1 MKEGGTV
8 KLSERQSMILRML
21 NSRGGV
27 SVDQLCAFTET
38 SKPTVKAEIQ
48 ALNKALDSQGIS
60 IRIETG
66 GTVVVNCPQKLPGL
80 LAALECEK
88 SPDSDGLIKLYLL
101 LKDDFVSMQEIAD
114 SLHMSRSFVEKRIA
128 DFRRGEEFP
137 VVSDRRSGVIFGGS
151 PYERVALFAD
161 QMMPYIQ
168 GVDFVSEL
176 ARLEDEGVPA
186 SEGISRKRSQAAVT
200 FADALRHDINES
212 LTDEAYRQ
220 LLIYAAFLLMD
231 DAPGCDDVPAISAGV
246 EAEPLRSFDLAG
258 PLVSLATLPDAL
270 PYRRRV
276 EVAAA
281 KARVSFTESQLR
293 FLTGVMASVRKSRK
307 LDMDAVSRD
316 MDAFIIDILT
326 EIADSLGVD
335 LRRDRA
341 LRQGL
346 SLHIY
351 TTVIRRNS
359 LAADFDVR
367 EGQELKYRYPLGFE
381 MATHAARAIAEK
393 YGYTPTEEEIVY
405 LTMHFQV
412 AIERLTAE
420 SRKIATA
427 VVCHYGQAAAN
438 LIAAKL
444 SRLFP
449 ALDVQG
455 VFSMQEY
462 LASED
467 RFELVLATELV
478 PPCDAEVIYVSPAL
492 RGNEIDCVRMFV
504 SNQAS
509 GDMILKRIREADV
522 VEFPEGIT
530 RDQAL
535 ELLVDHLES
544 TGAVLPGFLE
554 SAVQRENI
562 SSTSLTCIAVP
573 HGSPELVSESS
584 LAIGRSKDGIDWGGT
599 TVNCVFLLTCPTWV
613 LDEKGT
619 LFSTFY
625 RGLASLDHRSEV
637 DELKKIPAELLRQR
651 LISAM
656 SSKRE
661 GRWT

>member
-1 MKEGGTV
+1 MR
-8 KLSERQSMILRML
+8 LSERQSVILRAL
-21 NSRGGV
+21 NSRGGM
-27 SVDQLCAFTET
+27 SIDQLCQLTGS
-38 SKPTVKAEIQ
+38 SKPTVRAEIQ
-48 ALNKALDSQGIS
+48 AISDALEPEGVSV
-60 IRIETG
+60 RIEAG
-66 GTVVVNCPQKLPGL
+66 GIVVVSCPQKLPAI
-80 LAALECEK
+80 LAALESEK
-88 SPDSDGLIKLYLL
+88 TPDSDELIKLYLL
-101 LKDDFVSMQEIAD
+101 LKDDFVSMQEVAD

-128 DFRRGEEFP
+128 EFRHGDEFP
-137 VVSDRRSGVIFGGS
+137 VVADRRSGVLFGGT
-151 PYERVALFAD
+151 PYERVSLFAHL
-161 QMMPYIQ
+161 MMPFVP
-168 GVDFVSEL
+168 GVDFASEL
-176 ARLEDEGVPA
+176 ARLESEGVPA
-186 SEGISRKRSQAAVT
+186 SEGISRKRQQAAVV
-200 FADALRHDINES
+200 FADDLRHDANES

-220 LLIYAAFLLMD
+220 VLVYAAFLLMD
-231 DAPGCDDVPAISAGV
+231 DAPGSADAPATTTGV
-246 EAEPLRSFDLAG
+246 ETQPLRPFDLAG
-258 PLVSLATLPDAL
+258 PLVSIATLPDAL

-276 EVAAA
+276 EAAAA
-281 KARVSFTESQLR
+281 KARVTFTESQLR

-307 LDMDAVSRD
+307 LDMDAVSSD

-326 EIADSLGVD
+326 EISESLGVD

-359 LAADFDVR
+359 LAADFDVH
-367 EGQELKYRYPLGFE
+367 EGQEIKYRYPLGFE
-381 MATHAARAIAEK
+381 MATHAARAIREK
-393 YGYTPTEEEIVY
+393 YDYMPTEEEIVY

-420 SRKIATA
+420 NRRIATA

-455 VFSMQEY
+455 VFSMQDY
-462 LASED
+462 LDSNES
-467 RFELVLATELV
+467 FELVLATELV

-492 RGNEIDCVRMFV
+492 RGNEIDCVRTFV
-504 SNQAS
+504 TNQTS

-522 VEFPEGIT
+522 VELPDGIT
-530 RDQAL
+530 RDEAL
-535 ELLVDHLES
+535 ELLVKHLDS
-544 TGAVLPGFLE
+544 TGAVMPGFLE
-554 SAVQRENI
+554 SAIQRENI

-573 HGSPELVSESS
+573 HGSPELVSESE
-584 LAIGRSKDGIDWGGT
+584 LVIGRSREGIDWGGT

-619 LFSTFY
+619 MFSTFY
-625 RGLASLDHRSEV
+625 RGLASLDHKSEI

-656 SSKRE
+656 SDRRG